1 MRRVFWKIAAFAV
14 LAAVAGWARESTPQQ
29 AEQKIQ
35 KGLEIS
41 RTTKFCTPSYWSWE
55 LQLATVQKDRELA
68 GRIAKVL
75 YGLQKPDGR
84 WALGTDWVFNKD
96 VDFKPRT
103 AEDAETWE
111 VAEAGNALLDYAAA
125 FGDREAYPHVVKAA
139 EYLKTGVRRVQG
151 KPYLPH
157 MIESNNL
164 LQPHSTICTA
174 LLFQRLKDRPEF
186 VRLGK
191 ELEESGTAMN
201 FKRIV
206 IDPLTKDLDAP
217 KPGTEIVDYEKIQVG
232 FYLLQMGNPKGKEI
246 LAGYENYAIKNPEGD
261 MAGAYRVLVQLK
273 LGQLQ
278 KARQAAEQIK
288 AFQPKNGY
296 TYALRDIIDYGLS
309 VK

>member
-1 MRRVFWKIAAFAV
+1 MRRVFWKIAVPVV
-14 LAAVAGWARESTPQQ
+14 LAAIAGWARESTPQQ
-29 AEQKIQ
+29 AERKIQ
-35 KGLEIS
+35 RGFEIS
-41 RTTKFCTPSYWSWE
+41 RQTKFCTPSYWSWE

-84 WALGTDWVFNKD
+84 WALGTDWTFNKD
-96 VDFKPRT
+96 FDFKART

-111 VAEAGNALLDYAAA
+111 VAEAGNALLDYAAT
-125 FGDREAYPHVVKAA
+125 FGDREAYPYVLKAA

-157 MIESNNL
+157 MIECNNI

-191 ELEESGTAMN
+191 ELEESGRAMN
-201 FKRIV
+201 FKRII
-206 IDPLTKDLDAP
+206 IDPQTKDLDAP
-217 KPGTEIVDYEKIQVG
+217 KPGTEIVNYEKVQVG

-246 LAGYENYAIKNPEGD
+246 LAGFDNHDIKDRGEE
-261 MAGAYRVLVQLK
+261 MAAAYHVLVELK
-273 LGQLQ
+273 LSDFG
-278 KARQAAEQIK
+278 KAKRIAEVVK
-288 AFQPKNGY
+288 DFQPKKGY
-296 TYALRDIIDYGLS
+296 DYALRDIIDYGLS

>member
-1 MRRVFWKIAAFAV
+1 MRRVFWKIAVPVV
-14 LAAVAGWARESTPQQ
+14 LAAIAGWAGESTPQQ
-29 AEQKIQ
+29 AKQKIQ

-41 RTTKFCTPSYWSWE
+41 RQTKFCTPSYWSWE

-68 GRIAKVL
+68 GRIARVL

-84 WALGTDWVFNKD
+84 WALGTDWTFNKD
-96 VDFKPRT
+96 FDFKPRT

-111 VAEAGNALLDYAAA
+111 VAEAGNALLDYAAT
-125 FGDREAYPHVVKAA
+125 FGDREAYPYVVKAA

-157 MIESNNL
+157 MIECNNI

-191 ELEESGTAMN
+191 ELEESGRAMN
-201 FKRIV
+201 FKRII
-206 IDPLTKDLDAP
+206 IDPQTKDLDAP
-217 KPGTEIVDYEKIQVG
+217 KPGTEIVNYEKVQVG

-246 LAGYENYAIKNPEGD
+246 LAGCDNHDIKDRGGE
-261 MAGAYRVLVQLK
+261 MAAAYHVLVELK
-273 LGQLQ
+273 LGDFGRA
-278 KARQAAEQIK
+278 KRFAEEVK
-288 AFQPKNGY
+288 DFQPKKGY
-296 TYALRDIIDYGLS
+296 DYALRDIIDYGLS

>member
-1 MRRVFWKIAAFAV
+1 MRRVFWKIAVPVV
-14 LAAVAGWARESTPQQ
+14 LAAIAGWARESTPQQ
-29 AEQKIQ
+29 AERKIQ
-35 KGLEIS
+35 RGFEIS
-41 RTTKFCTPSYWSWE
+41 RQTKFCTPSYWSWE

-75 YGLQKPDGR
+75 YRLQKPDGR
-84 WALGTDWVFNKD
+84 WALGTDWTFNKD
-96 VDFKPRT
+96 FDFKART

-111 VAEAGNALLDYAAA
+111 VAEAGNALLDYAAT
-125 FGDREAYPHVVKAA
+125 FGDREAYPYVLKAA

-157 MIESNNL
+157 MIECNNI

-191 ELEESGTAMN
+191 ELEESGRAMN
-201 FKRIV
+201 FKRII
-206 IDPLTKDLDAP
+206 IDPQTKDLDAP
-217 KPGTEIVDYEKIQVG
+217 KPGTEIVNYEKVQVG

-246 LAGYENYAIKNPEGD
+246 LAGFDNHDIKDRGEE
-261 MAGAYRVLVQLK
+261 MAAAYHVLVELK
-273 LGQLQ
+273 LSDFG
-278 KARQAAEQIK
+278 KAKRIAEVVK
-288 AFQPKNGY
+288 DFQPKKGY
-296 TYALRDIIDYGLS
+296 DYALRDIIDYGLS